1 MASTVEVSNETVEFV
16 KRFEGLRLTSY
27 WDYHQWSIGYGSIS
41 YEGQTITEEQ
51 AARKLQGDL
60 KKYATSLT
68 AALYVTLLPDQE
80 TALLS
85 AAYNLG
91 VTGISRIIKVCNTG
105 DFDAAAKLLRR
116 YDHAGGE
123 KLPALTRRREAEA
136 KLLSRPRPRPV
147 VVDTEMRGSPRVQY
161 ERTYYLMPPDASKQE
176 FMDIAGEVYNQK
188 STVGFSADDA
198 GIGDLDKRNAVLVY
212 PERQPKKL
220 TEWFSTHYNGVN
232 IIHHPKH
239 TPVAPEL
246 PVGLTKVGLHGSA
259 DGSWGNPIL
268 PDTIDLI
275 KEAKIEA
282 YKGLSNESAA
292 TVKVLQDIN
301 PDMFILIRLFAK
313 VNKQASQPQQFLDAV
328 AQDAVKWYD
337 AGVRHFEVHNEPNL
351 KIDDSAEGMWD
362 VWKDGAEF
370 SLWFLSIV
378 AQLRQLMPEANFGYP
393 GLSPGHYIPGVRYDP
408 IRFFNESWT
417 AVDEADFI
425 CAHCY
430 WVTREQMY
438 SDVSGQ
444 WYKRYHSK
452 NKPIMIT
459 EFSNPSPDVP
469 KHEKGLQYVDYYK
482 SLNNVHSAYS
492 FLSTASSGFKHETW
506 HGSDIA
512 TLVGQRDGS

>member
-16 KRFEGLRLTSY
+16 KRFEGIRLSSY

-60 KKYATSLT
+60 QKYAKSLSDV
-68 AALYVTLLPDQE
+68 LHIPLSPDQE

-105 DFDAAAKLLRR
+105 DFEAAADMLRR
-116 YDHAGGE
+116 YDHAGG
-123 KLPALTRRREAEA
+123 KQLPALTRRRTAEAE
-136 KLLSRPRPRPV
+136 LLWRPRPV
-147 VVDTEMRGSPRVQY
+147 VVDTQVRGEPRVQY
-161 ERTYYLMPPDASKQE
+161 ERTYWLMPPDASKSE
-176 FMDIAGEVYNQK
+176 FMEIAGEAYKQK
-188 STVGFSADDA
+188 ATIGFSADDA
-198 GIGDLDKRNAVLVY
+198 GIGDLDKRKVVVVH
-212 PERQPKKL
+212 PERQPAKL
-220 TEWFSTHYNGVN
+220 TQWFLTNYGTMQLL
-232 IIHHPKH
+232 HHPKDS
-239 TPVAPEL
+239 PVAPE
-246 PVGLTKVGLHGSA
+246 PSVSQAKVGLHGSA

-268 PDTIDLI
+268 PETIELI

-282 YKGLSNESAA
+282 YKGLSNESAN

-313 VNKQASQPQQFLDAV
+313 VNKDSSRPQQFLDAV
-328 AQDAVKWYD
+328 AQDAVKWYH

-370 SLWFLSIV
+370 GTWFLEV
-378 AQLRQLMPEANFGYP
+378 VTQLRQMMPEAQFGYP
-393 GLSPGHYIPGVRYDP
+393 GLSPGHYISGVRYDP
-408 IRFFNESWT
+408 IRFFNESWV
-417 AVDEADFI
+417 AVNEADFI

-430 WVTREQMY
+430 WVTGDQIY
-438 SDVSGQ
+438 SEDNGQ
-444 WYKRYHSK
+444 WYKRYYSK

-459 EFSNPSPDVP
+459 EFSNPSPDVT
-469 KHEKGLQYVDYYK
+469 KHAKGLQYVDYYK

-492 FLSTASSGFKHETW
+492 FLSTASSGFQHETW

-512 TLVGQRDGS
+512 TLVGQRDGLQT

>member
-1 MASTVEVSNETVEFV
+1 
-16 KRFEGLRLTSY
+16 
-27 WDYHQWSIGYGSIS
+27 
-41 YEGQTITEEQ
+41 
-51 AARKLQGDL
+51 
-60 KKYATSLT
+60 
-68 AALYVTLLPDQE
+68 
-80 TALLS
+80 
-85 AAYNLG
+85 
-91 VTGISRIIKVCNTG
+91 
-105 DFDAAAKLLRR
+105 
-116 YDHAGGE
+116 
-123 KLPALTRRREAEA
+123 
-136 KLLSRPRPRPV
+136 
-147 VVDTEMRGSPRVQY
+147 MRGQPRVQY

-268 PDTIDLI
+268 PETIELI

-282 YKGLSNESAA
+282 YKGLSNESAD
-292 TVKVLQDIN
+292 TVKVLKDIN

-313 VNKQASQPQQFLDAV
+313 VNKDSSRPQQFLDTV

-370 SLWFLSIV
+370 GTWFLEV
-378 AQLRQLMPEANFGYP
+378 VTQLRQMMPEAQFGYP
-393 GLSPGHYIPGVRYDP
+393 GLSPGHYIPGVRYEP
-408 IRFFNESWT
+408 IRFFNESWV
-417 AVDEADFI
+417 AVNEADFI

-430 WVTREQMY
+430 WVTWDQIY
-438 SDVSGQ
+438 SEDNGQ

-459 EFSNPSPDVP
+459 EFSNPSPDVT
-469 KHEKGLQYVDYYK
+469 KHAKGLQYVDYYK

-492 FLSTASSGFKHETW
+492 FLSTASSGFQHETW

>member
-16 KRFEGLRLTSY
+16 KRFEGIRLTSY
-27 WDYHQWSIGYGSIS
+27 WDYHQFSIGYGSIS
-41 YEGQTITEEQ
+41 YEGETITEEQ
-51 AARKLQGDL
+51 ADRKLKSDL
-60 KKYATSLT
+60 RKYATSLSDV
-68 AALYVTLLPDQE
+68 LHITLLPEQE

-91 VTGISRIIKVCNTG
+91 VTGINRIIKVCNTG
-105 DFDAAAKLLRR
+105 DFEAAAKLLRR
-116 YDHAGGE
+116 YDYAGG
-123 KLPALTRRREAEA
+123 KRLSALTRRREAEA
-136 KLLSRPRPRPV
+136 ALLERDNEV
-147 VVDTEMRGSPRVQY
+147 HTMRGEPRVQY
-161 ERTYYLMPPDASKQE
+161 ERIYYLMPPDASKQE

-220 TEWFSTHYNGVN
+220 TEWFSTYYNGVN

-268 PDTIDLI
+268 PETIELI

-282 YKGLSNESAA
+282 YKGLSNESAN
-292 TVKVLQDIN
+292 TVKILKDIN

-313 VNKQASQPQQFLDAV
+313 VNKDSSRPQQFLDTV
-328 AQDAVKWYD
+328 AQDALKWYYE
-337 AGVRHFEVHNEPNL
+337 GVRHFEVHNEPNL

-370 SLWFLSIV
+370 GTWFLEV
-378 AQLRQLMPEANFGYP
+378 VTQLRQMMPEAQFGYP
-393 GLSPGHYIPGVRYDP
+393 GLSPGHHISGVRYDP
-408 IRFFNESWT
+408 IRFFNESWV
-417 AVDEADFI
+417 AVNEADFI

-430 WVTREQMY
+430 WVTQDQIY
-438 SDVSGQ
+438 SDDNGQ

-459 EFSNPSPDVP
+459 EFSNPSHEVS
-469 KHEKGLQYVDYYK
+469 KHAKGLQYVDYYK

-492 FLSTASSGFKHETW
+492 FLSTASSGFQHETW

-512 TLVGQRDGS
+512 TTVGQRDGS

>member
-60 KKYATSLT
+60 QKYAKSLSDV
-68 AALYVTLLPDQE
+68 LHIPLSPDQE

-105 DFDAAAKLLRR
+105 DFEAAADMLRR
-116 YDHAGGE
+116 YDHAGG
-123 KLPALTRRREAEA
+123 KQLPALTRRRTAEAE
-136 KLLSRPRPRPV
+136 LLWRPRSV
-147 VVDTEMRGSPRVQY
+147 VVDTKVRGEPRVQY
-161 ERTYYLMPPDASKQE
+161 ERTYWLMPPDASKSE
-176 FMDIAGEVYNQK
+176 FMEIAGEAYDQRA
-188 STVGFSADDA
+188 TIGFSADDA
-198 GIGDLDKRNAVLVY
+198 GIGDLDKRNVVVVH
-212 PERQPKKL
+212 PERQPAKL
-220 TEWFSTHYNGVN
+220 TQWFLTNYGTVQLL
-232 IIHHPKH
+232 HHPKEH
-239 TPVAPEL
+239 FVAPE
-246 PVGLTKVGLHGSA
+246 PSVSQAKVGLHGSA
-259 DGSWGNPIL
+259 DGSWGNPVL
-268 PDTIDLI
+268 PETIELI

-282 YKGLSNESAA
+282 YKGLSNESAD
-292 TVKVLQDIN
+292 TVKILKDIN

-313 VNKQASQPQQFLDAV
+313 VNKGFSRPQQFVNLV
-328 AQDAVKWYD
+328 AQDAVKWYH

-362 VWKDGAEF
+362 VWEDGGEF
-370 SLWFLSIV
+370 SLWFLQVV
-378 AQLRQLMPEANFGYP
+378 AQLKEMMPEAQFGYP
-393 GLSPGHYIPGVRYDP
+393 GLSPGIGIAGVRYDP

-430 WVTREQMY
+430 WVTRDQIY
-438 SDVSGQ
+438 SDDYGQ
-444 WYKRYHSK
+444 WYKRYHVK

-459 EFSNPSPDVP
+459 EFSNPSHEVP
-469 KHEKGLQYVDYYK
+469 KGEKGKQYVEYYA
-482 SLNNVHSAYS
+482 SLENVHSAYS
-492 FLSTASSGFKHETW
+492 FLSTASSGFQHETW

-512 TLVGQRDGS
+512 TIVGQRDGH